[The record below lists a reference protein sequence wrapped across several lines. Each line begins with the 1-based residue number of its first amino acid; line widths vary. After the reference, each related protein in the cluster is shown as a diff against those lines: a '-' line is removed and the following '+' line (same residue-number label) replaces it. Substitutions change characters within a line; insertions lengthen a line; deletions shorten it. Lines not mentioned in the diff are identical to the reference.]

1 MKTRRITYCIASFII
16 ASLIGIGI
24 ARSQSRE
31 ININIR
37 IQTFHIRVDLKPRIL
52 VVRNEGE
59 YQYLRYFA
67 NSAFEPRMQF
77 LGEEVFQS
85 GVKIVDTYKE
95 ND

>member
-1 MKTRRITYCIASFII
+1 MKTEKIICCIATFIV
-16 ASLIGIGI
+16 ALLIGVGI

-31 ININIR
+31 ININVR

-52 VVRNEGE
+52 VIRNEGE

-67 NSAFEPRMQF
+67 NSSFEPRMQF
-77 LGEEVFQS
+77 LGEEVFQN
-85 GVKIVDTYKE
+85 GAKIVDTYKE